1 MSNNITCPNCGH
13 TFSLSDVQKHEL
25 EHLKTQMHEEMKQS
39 MQKDF
44 DERAKTYALKV
55 KQEAEELAK
64 KAERDAQEKN
74 QKQTIELESLRKRD
88 EESRV
93 KEMAFLRE
101 KQEMEMQQKNLEIEK
116 EKAIIEARKQIEA
129 DLSKQANERLALEME
144 KAYRENEKKFA
155 EKEQQLEQ
163 LRRSLEDANRKATQG
178 SMQIQG
184 EIQEDALKA
193 MLQAEFI
200 FDIISDVEKGIKG
213 ADIIQE
219 VRNEYGQSVG
229 IIAWESK
236 NTKAWSD
243 SWIDKLKEDRLRV
256 NAGVSIIVS
265 SVLPEGI
272 THFGLYRDIWV
283 TSYESA
289 LPLTFALRTHMM
301 ELSKTRN
308 SLKGKDEKM
317 EALYHYLISPEFKA
331 KIENIVEAFTSMRD
345 SLDQEKRAMERI
357 WSAREKQLERVISN
371 TSRLY
376 GDMQGLIGAQ
386 LPKVEYLE
394 LGSGEE

>member
-1 MSNNITCPNCGH
+1 
-13 TFSLSDVQKHEL
+13 
-25 EHLKTQMHEEMKQS
+25 
-39 MQKDF
+39 
-44 DERAKTYALKV
+44 
-55 KQEAEELAK
+55 
-64 KAERDAQEKN
+64 
-74 QKQTIELESLRKRD
+74 
-88 EESRV
+88 
-93 KEMAFLRE
+93 
-101 KQEMEMQQKNLEIEK
+101 
-116 EKAIIEARKQIEA
+116 
-129 DLSKQANERLALEME
+129 
-144 KAYRENEKKFA
+144 
-155 EKEQQLEQ
+155 
-163 LRRSLEDANRKATQG
+163 
-178 SMQIQG
+178 
-184 EIQEDALKA
+184 

-200 FDIISDVEKGIKG
+200 FDVISDVEKGIKG

-229 IIAWESK
+229 VIAWESK

-243 SWIDKLKEDRLRV
+243 SWVDKLKEDRLRV
-256 NAGVSIIVS
+256 NAWVSIIVS

-283 TSYESA
+283 TSYDSA

-331 KIENIVEAFTSMRD
+331 KIENIVEAFTTMRD

-386 LPKVEYLE
+386 LPKVDYLE
-394 LGSGEE
+394 LGSGE